1 MTDADQTLQ
10 PATNQ
15 VGQYD
20 QLALVPLTAGR
31 NKTVGVASAFAGLG
45 FQIVRHDQGAFNM
58 TITNGGTNG
67 GTLAVISAP
76 PVGKS
81 TVVPLIYNGS
91 DWLLGSIWYGTA

>member
-10 PATNQ
+10 PATDK

-20 QLALVPLTAGR
+20 QLVATPLTAAR
-31 NKTVGVASAFAGLG
+31 NKTIGVTSATAGAG
-45 FQIVRHDQGAFNM
+45 VQIVRRDTGAFNM

-67 GTLAVISAP
+67 GTLATVGAAP
-76 PVGKS
+76 TGKS
-81 TVVPLIYNGS
+81 IVVPLIYNGS